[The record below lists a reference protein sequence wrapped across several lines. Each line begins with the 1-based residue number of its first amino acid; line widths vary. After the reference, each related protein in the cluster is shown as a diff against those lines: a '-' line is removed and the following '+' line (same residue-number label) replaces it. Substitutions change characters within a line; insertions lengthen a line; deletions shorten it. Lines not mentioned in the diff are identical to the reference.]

1 MAAKKRG
8 TTTAPIQNVSN
19 ETVPIIALET
29 TSEVAPE
36 VTPKVTPQVY
46 CAMQDV
52 FLHLK
57 VTESWRGKIPTQEGF
72 SKEDKEALNL
82 MVLAIM
88 KDVWSPDGVNW
99 EGFLPY
105 VMLRLIRKRFT
116 WDSKPANK
124 KDFTKKIPGFE
135 DKLNEYAV
143 GKMEEEGAGDFAR
156 YALEAAKK
164 VDPKTL
170 RLYKAARTFATL
182 VEYEEMRHRLRPD
195 ITETTRGEIRE
206 DIKNFFDLPKYY
218 ELVEGIGDM
227 GKLKQLIRTISCAR
241 YTFRWQSHISNIR
254 CNILTHMLES
264 AALSY
269 IQNLEEGVS
278 STETLMKDF
287 WIMLFHDIAEV
298 WSDDIP
304 GPVKDSFTVKWKGE
318 EVKFRHITEIQEG
331 EAEEINFI
339 ANLADVSKEFFRKH
353 MLDAEK
359 DPAKHKR
366 YKNFDYFAAD
376 WEVYWNIL
384 AGAREPR
391 YFEILYNS
399 LAFQPTRTDI
409 QKKAII
415 DFLKSVN

>member
-1 MAAKKRG
+1 MSAKKQG
-8 TTTAPIQNVSN
+8 TTKVPIQNVSN
-19 ETVPIIALET
+19 ETVPLI
-29 TSEVAPE
+29 APE
-36 VTPKVTPQVY
+36 VTPKVTPEVY
-46 CAMQDV
+46 YAMQDV

-88 KDVWSPDGVNW
+88 KDIWSPEGVNF

-359 DPAKHKR
+359 DPVKHKR